1 MKSFFSYMKGNV
13 LILTL
18 TRMLL
23 FFSGRLV
30 GPYFSLYVLSLGGT
44 APVIGFSA
52 SLASLAT
59 VFVYPVAGYLAD
71 RRGRVKII
79 AAAYYVRTVENVF
92 YFLANTWPVLAIGKF
107 TRGLADFQAPAMGAI
122 MADSLPPKKR
132 GVGFAS
138 MNALPQ
144 ATAILAPYLAGYI
157 ITKYDITQGIRYL
170 CVVAAVGCILVAT
183 IRLKFLTETIK
194 ESSGEIPLRNI
205 GLLLKTS
212 YKNTWEAIKWMP
224 KNLMA
229 LAFVMTVTL
238 FVGAMAG
245 PFWVVY
251 AVKEIQLTYL
261 DWGFILFLVGLLSTA
276 LAIPAGAVVDRFGKR
291 KVIIVAL
298 AISILPVFFFTY
310 CTNFVQTLAVL
321 ALVTAV
327 SMFLTPACQALVADI
342 VPKEMRGRIGA
353 AFGRGS
359 IGIRVTVVTAG
370 FVPSIGSMLGFLSGG
385 FIYSFN
391 AAYPW
396 LFLSITLFLGL
407 VITILFVKEPEKV
420 EF

>member
-1 MKSFFSYMKGNV
+1 MKGNV
-13 LILTL
+13 LILTI

-23 FFSGRLV
+23 YFTGRLV
-30 GPYFSLYVLSLGGT
+30 TPYFSLYVLALGGS
-44 APVIGFSA
+44 AAVIGFSA

-79 AAAYYVRTVENVF
+79 AAAYYIRSLENVF
-92 YFLANTWPVLAIGKF
+92 YFLANSWPILAIGKF
-107 TRGLADFQAPAMGAI
+107 TRGLGDFQAPAMGAI
-122 MADSLPPKKR
+122 MADSLPPKRR
-132 GVGFAS
+132 GIGFAS

-144 ATAILAPYLAGYI
+144 ATAILAPYIAGYV
-157 ITKYDITQGIRYL
+157 ITRYDITQGIRYL

-183 IRLKFLTETIK
+183 IRLKLLKETIK
-194 ESSGEIPLRNI
+194 ETSGETPIRNVAS
-205 GLLLKTS
+205 LLKTS

-224 KNLMA
+224 KNLRS

-251 AVKEIQLTYL
+251 AVPGIQLSAL
-261 DWGFILFLVGLLSTA
+261 DWGFVLFIVGLMSTA
-276 LAIPAGAVVDRFGKR
+276 LAIPAGAIVDRFGKR

-298 AISILPVFFFTY
+298 TLSLFPVFFFTY
-310 CTNFVQTLAVL
+310 CRTFIQTLIAL
-321 ALVTAV
+321 ALITAV
-327 SMFLTPACQALVADI
+327 SMFLNPACQALVADI
-342 VPKEMRGRIGA
+342 VPKERRGRIGA

-370 FVPSIGSMLGFLSGG
+370 FVPAIFSMLGSLIGG
-385 FIYSFN
+385 FIYAFN
-391 AAYPW
+391 STYPW
-396 LFLSITLFLGL
+396 LLLSITLFISLI
-407 VITILFVKEPEKV
+407 ITIFFVKEPEKV
-420 EF
+420 EI